1 MISKPFGRTG
11 ESLPVIGQ
19 GTWDIPES
27 GTRLEEAVSALQR
40 GVELGMTHID
50 TAEMYGTGK
59 VEEILGRALR
69 GIPREKVFL
78 TSKVL
83 PANASYEGTIRACE
97 RSLKRMGLEY
107 LDLYLLHWP
116 GSHPIEETMRALE
129 TLVQQGKTRFIGVS
143 NFDVEELRD
152 AQAALRNTSLAC
164 NQVLYHL
171 NERGMEARVL
181 PYCREQGIAIVGY
194 TPFGRGRFPRAQAQP
209 DGVLGRIASRHA
221 KTPRQV
227 ILNFLTR
234 DPDLF
239 AIPKASN
246 AAHVE
251 ENAGGAGW
259 QLTAEERAEIDA
271 AFPVKDGPL
280 ASL

>member
-1 MISKPFGRTG
+1 MTGKPFGRTG
-11 ESLPVIGQ
+11 ESLPAIGQ

-50 TAEMYGTGK
+50 TAEMYGSGK

-152 AQAALRNTSLAC
+152 AQAALRNISLAC

>member
-27 GTRLEEAVSALQR
+27 GTHLEEAVSALQR

>member
-50 TAEMYGTGK
+50 TAEMYGSGK

-194 TPFGRGRFPRAQAQP
+194 TPFGRGRFPRAQSQP

>member
-50 TAEMYGTGK
+50 TAEMYGSGK